1 MAHQHKICVCTTTL
15 CSNIVPL
22 LPNQN
27 LPIITVYFADKQLAA
42 LIDTGAQV
50 PLIDYDLCQTFLARE
65 PPPVQFSSKSV
76 PAVACNG
83 TQLTIEGTVKGAFRF
98 HEHDTT
104 PLYVEFYLLRNSAQQ
119 CLFPHPWLKLLKC
132 VIDYNTLS
140 VKVNAKPGSFLSAE
154 GKLSQDNLHKQQ
166 FWKEAAENSLLAG
179 RHDHDGCG
187 DNDDKNGSDDDDD
200 DDEGAND
207 PLLIVDTDNHDES
220 HHEDQSHKNE
230 RQDATI
236 SMSACQSPSPAFQV
250 KSHPTSSITIQPK
263 SAFSRLITRSDRNIN
278 RNIRTGFFHHN
289 DSLTM
294 SVWKGHN
301 DRMTLRLFNDSDHP
315 ISVQLSQLRFHKPR
329 RSVRILPVDL
339 KKWVV
344 NNSPNPSPKGA
355 NESLLNANV
364 NLGSNNNTV
373 STPLYT
379 DTIDT
384 ALQQLQSSFCHYSKN
399 LDNLSLS
406 SEKIPFSIPADFKK
420 HPFGQD
426 TSPLTLLHVYL
437 LHIIGSNFKFSL
449 KSEEE
454 LKQMVASAGLYAH
467 QRALVLMERLFK
479 KGKVQ
484 EMYSKLS
491 LYIVT
496 LVHLAFLDCQ
506 RKQHSLEKIS
516 RPNIRVK
523 SIQSLHKNLVSTI
536 KSVAALYFLNQKLIN
551 YFFKTTLQH
560 PYFQQLHL
568 PFSFNQTLSKLG
580 LTNDEH
586 VSPKDDEQTP
596 HPITTDKGDYPHD
609 DDDDD
614 NQIDGAIL
622 HDTTHDDHHH
632 SHKNSHKHDGHD
644 DDHSLDLDTNHDHG
658 DNSRDGADG
667 GDVLSANSLNLHPPS
682 TLPNKS
688 SLTQLVT
695 QSAPTYTPKQLTF
708 RQFSDQVHQA
718 CNEISKI
725 QETEYR
731 KSPFSG
737 KQINLSQLSP
747 QEIQSFIQYSKSPRR
762 LVDFIEDQ
770 VPSLQQ
776 AHSPSS
782 VADLL
787 ESIPLPQWVIYQNE
801 NEVLDDYIPTC
812 LRKDF
817 DTFFSHLRD
826 PVFVKYSSLFPLPY
840 PPTRAL
846 LQLDPPDSLH
856 SPSGLVDPKVLA
868 SVCSQFLTADH
879 PLITNPIFHLEL
891 LHFACI
897 LYSFGNFN
905 VSLHAYDTGLFRQ
918 EFRVQTLLAP
928 TAPTSS
934 TPSKAATEHT
944 DQDLDD
950 RLELLIQQGKC
961 QTILGSPFLNQIQ
974 SVPKKFKSG
983 QIIHSSKSDPILAYI
998 DSLSNQ
1004 CKDQLATKSKEITNR
1019 QQSLIQLLN
1028 NPELPVSPQEP
1039 SPQVGPTVTP
1049 LTPLVDS
1056 SHPISVASVTAV
1068 YFGELLQPAI
1078 TRLQIYNLSPKV
1090 GKLKTLQFESS
1101 SPPTP
1106 PQISSFTH
1114 HIVQQNTS
1122 RIPNSKRQKSEII
1135 KGKKIKFGFVFIVHI
1150 TNTDRDV
1157 FDRLSHIDS
1166 SRFRNNY
1173 FASPEH
1179 GVLHE
1184 RKYCKA
1190 AIGTYSQKLV
1200 GNVSL
1205 PTREEK
1211 QNVQFLMDY
1220 SPNIGQLA
1228 RNKLN
1233 LNLARKQQFLANA
1246 NTINFCIEQISTG
1259 SLFNLIGEDDD
1270 HYLSM
1275 KKLASDPR
1283 FLQQAHTASS
1293 SNQNNSNLVK
1303 FCYNVTLH
1311 RSKQTPNFE
1320 QMKCFGKIQ
1329 IPKQDSQYF
1338 PGFINNII
1346 TVMRRLDH
1354 RQPLKAA
1361 FQLKKNVFDV
1371 LSTLDPD
1378 FDLHSPI
1385 SDYNNLTLQQMCE
1398 KYGGACSN
1406 SNATPTVNSAVD
1418 LWAPFL
1424 DKVANHYQLPA
1435 IWLFVEVTHSGRYKQ
1450 DIIIYHILFSNLCL
1464 FSDTQKD
1471 FIISP
1476 INPTSGESYKIR
1488 TDPKFCRRVLQAA
1501 LQNKWPNSIQL
1512 PELILRL
1519 QDQCDLNPVDP
1530 DQSNLGNSSQ
1540 PKLDSDQEAAKPRF
1554 SKIHYKHIDKSFY
1567 HKNIIHRIIQA
1578 SKDSNKLIRPISSRA
1593 VQSQSNILKNL
1604 GASELF
1610 SSFDLTSAY
1619 DALPADAISSLTNT
1633 ASYRNQEYAF
1643 LIASQGGSNSCLYM
1657 QRAVCS
1663 LMHRIKDEILL
1674 QDCFLPNSIST
1685 MEPKLQSKFLHED
1698 ANNSLQDAN
1707 NPAHNVQQSWLCRP
1721 HLHLAGPLLLKKAQ
1735 EQLFSAPRKTSK
1747 QHILPLSQDQR
1758 KALLAENREDRLISS
1773 TALLD
1778 DLITSSKS
1786 VNSEQYG
1793 LLSDTEKLKIQFKI
1807 HTFILLSIFSAINTL
1822 SAQPGT
1828 HPPFQSSLKLR
1839 LEKSVF
1845 AATSLRYLNI
1855 VYLRGH
1861 RAIDLQNFKKSIIHI
1876 SELPITGDQ
1885 LRSALGFYAFLI
1897 NFVPN
1902 LRFHLK
1908 NLNSLA
1914 DLHPAKKTINWNKY
1928 PKLEAIYHNLCKVV
1942 RNNTALH
1949 TLPDDL
1955 CQINKFILNADACNQ
1970 SLSYLVGF
1978 VLALETIATSS
1989 GRQDIR
1995 PFKFYSA
2002 KLPDYALNLTILL
2015 KEIFASVFA
2024 ILDNLPQIRLL
2035 PPSVEKYLILD
2046 SKPLY
2051 SLLTQLQNN
2060 GSLDNFFTSHP
2071 QIPLWL
2077 NRLHQ
2082 LVTQNEIRILL
2093 MPTKNSPPADFITR
2107 PKNTDL
2113 QINTVDG
2120 KLTVDE
2126 KSSSCA
2132 SFATTKRV
2140 NCQLC
2145 PACQACCI
2153 RKTSHTKCPFAV
2165 SGAPDVEPNLLR
2177 TNKSVEKSVVVDEKE
2192 LRFKDNQIHIDWTKF
2207 EEVSLKPILANSC
2220 YKQYLQNI
2228 SEQDLTELS
2237 TDAFDFQSML
2247 QHSEFNL
2254 EQLKQAQNSLSTLYN
2269 QVSQYNNDESYSHD
2283 VAPNAQNEAVRSK
2296 HGLVRTNHDVVQI
2309 NHGDD
2314 HVENNHDNGHDDDDH
2329 DDGDDDNATQH
2340 NVSMINNVSHDNK
2353 GESSNGDGNNEVNNP
2368 DPSQH
2373 SVQQTRPTLSHEIPL
2388 NSAPSH
2394 ENRLFCNQSDNHR
2407 CYQPNFCVLTEYFLR
2422 TPHSFRFSL
2431 NSSVVVFVT
2440 QKKRWNLLVSY
2451 FFSSL
2456 KDTAAA
2462 NLIFHPG
2469 QLQRLVVDGADYLI
2483 LCVGADV
2490 QEQNTLQ
2497 ISSLIPNL
2505 NKCSTAASTRHI
2517 YYDANSIMMTY
2528 QCRPE
2533 NVVEAIKLIARSHPA
2548 HHCAVF
2554 NSHNKITKFSLQS
2567 RPLSLHLPL
2576 LHNGTRSQLLT
2587 LELDPSPHFSTLSNS
2602 FRNQILEKVSRLPPL
2617 SHGQERKVAVVN
2629 LSGDIT
2635 DLLDPSIPLNLS
2647 NLSSVLVKDYQIIK
2661 CVKGDDFVAYINL
2674 LQSSNNNNPSVTQQI
2689 LKKTGKIFPTIRIY
2703 LKSPLKHEFYPALVS
2718 LERGHCLAIF
2728 DGHSLSL
2735 SQLRQLC
2742 DTYPEIS
2749 QIYLSSHF
2757 LKSKFLPQINLEGN
2771 LGQEKSIN
2779 ATQLAES
2786 SGDLL
2791 CHFLGEYTNLYLS
2804 QTNNHL
2810 TQRILRLIQSSE
2822 EKQIMEKNVLFKI
2835 FDDILY
2841 AKVLYKHEDKDNNQ
2855 SFFKPVL
2862 PDDRLIPL
2870 ILKVHSQNC
2879 APPKRVVRKI
2889 RQTFFHAFGLTSNMS
2904 LEKTTS
2910 TLLPCYKCLVMR
2922 PAHMT
2927 TALNVKFKSIALQAQ
2942 GKRMC
2947 SMAAL
2952 DVFYLAD
2959 ATSKIYSNNFIS
2971 FIVCLSCK
2979 FMHLRPIS
2987 RVTSYALAQHILEYI
3002 RLTGRTP
3009 SVIVSDAATTNLF
3022 GQMQMLLKD
3031 LHLIHIQAN
3040 QQILNNNSVN
3050 NLAIH
3055 DEDDDDNQNQNGDD
3069 NGDNKTD
3076 NQSGRDSF
3084 IPTPP
3089 PPPIP
3094 SSTDKISNE
3103 NISINKNVDEHPAS
3117 SPPPYSGVP
3126 LQLLSPAQK
3135 RFLLQDLNTSNP
3147 PLYPPVLRHC
3157 PVSYKPTQM
3166 HKQTSLGSLDNAC
3179 KRLQIF
3185 LKKNLTCL
3193 PNNKDFKNQIEF
3205 LVSSFEYQN
3214 NFCLEAEVTQ
3224 TIPAFLH
3231 LGSIRTANVLNFM
3244 ENIRN
3249 LDQPSSQH
3257 IIRMQEILHNSRKI
3271 LEAGQNTLEK
3281 VSNQQTRQLRQHGRL
3296 KEEGDIIQQ
3305 IQPLDVLFVKT
3316 ELQNKPKMS
3325 FFVSF
3330 HGPMV
3335 VLAVQP
3341 KNEHLVLFGLLSGEI
3356 LVKNYKQVRFAFNKE
3371 IFSLPIYPYTGE
3383 IQFRMFTPLM
3393 KMTKQDSAQNVLSNT
3408 TKLILNIHKISS
3420 FLAPLLPSYSN
3431 SQDHMRTII
3440 LNIVA
3445 DDPNVVADD
3454 DHHENSGDRHEHSGD
3469 PVDLYVKPSVSF
3481 DPSTK
3486 TNDAD
3491 NDAND
3496 ADNDANDADDD
3507 AAAERSA
3514 PPILGGAPFSE
3525 NLVPQQSAPPHQL
3538 IHLPRQRNSTRPIA
3552 RAAKYNLRTNPRPN
3566 PKFQ

>member
-1 MAHQHKICVCTTTL
+1 MATQHNICVCATTL

-27 LPIITVYFADKQLAA
+27 LPIITVYFADKQLTA

-50 PLIDYDLCQTFLARE
+50 PLIDYDICQTFLAQE
-65 PPPVQFSSKSV
+65 PPPVQFTNKTV

-98 HEHDTT
+98 HEHDNT

-132 VIDYNTLS
+132 IIDYNTLS
-140 VKVNAKPGSFLSAE
+140 VKVNAEPGSFLSAE
-154 GKLSQDNLHKQQ
+154 GKLSHDNLHKQQ
-166 FWKEAAENSLLAG
+166 FWKKAADNSLLAG
-179 RHDHDGCG
+179 LYDHDDCDNNDKDDDEDDGG
-187 DNDDKNGSDDDDD
+187 DDHDDDDD
-200 DDEGAND
+200 DAED
-207 PLLIVDTDNHDES
+207 PLLIVDNDNHGEN
-220 HHEDQSHKNE
+220 HHEEHDEDHDEGQMHKSE
-230 RQDATI
+230 HQDATI
-236 SMSACQSPSPAFQV
+236 SMTACQSPSPAHQV
-250 KSHPTSSITIQPK
+250 KSHPSSSITIQPK
-263 SAFSRLITRSDRNIN
+263 SAFSRLITRSDRKTN
-278 RNIRTGFFHHN
+278 RNIRPGFFHHN

-294 SVWKGHN
+294 SVWKKHS
-301 DRMTLRLFNDSDHP
+301 DKLILRLFNDSDHP

-344 NNSPNPSPKGA
+344 NNSPTPSPKGA
-355 NESLLNANV
+355 NESLSNANV
-364 NLGSNNNTV
+364 NIGSNNG
-373 STPLYT
+373 
-379 DTIDT
+379 TIDT
-384 ALQQLQSSFCHYSKN
+384 ALHQLQSSFCHYSKN

-437 LHIIGSNFKFSL
+437 IHIIGSNFKLTL
-449 KSEEE
+449 KSKDE
-454 LKQMVASAGLYAH
+454 LKQMIASSGLFAH
-467 QRALVLMERLFK
+467 QRALALMERLFQ
-479 KGKVQ
+479 KGRVQ

-506 RKQHSLEKIS
+506 RNQHSLEKIS
-516 RPNIRVK
+516 RPNIRIK
-523 SIQSLHKNLVSTI
+523 RIQSLHKKLVSTI
-536 KSVAALYFLNQKLIN
+536 KSIAALYFLNQKLIN
-551 YFFKTTLQH
+551 YFFNTTLQH
-560 PYFQQLHL
+560 PFFQQLRL
-568 PFSFNQTLSKLG
+568 PLSFNQTLIKLG
-580 LTNDEH
+580 LTNDEQA
-586 VSPKDDEQTP
+586 SPNDDEQTP
-596 HPITTDKGDYPHD
+596 HTITTDKDNYPHVD
-609 DDDDD
+609 DDDAD
-614 NQIDGAIL
+614 QIDGDIPRSN
-622 HDTTHDDHHH
+622 THDDHHH
-632 SHKNSHKHDGHD
+632 SHKDSHEHDDHN
-644 DDHSLDLDTNHDHG
+644 DDHSLVPNYDHEDSSQDG
-658 DNSRDGADG
+658 DDG

-682 TLPNKS
+682 TLPNKL

-695 QSAPTYTPKQLTF
+695 QSAPSYTPKQLTF
-708 RQFSDQVHQA
+708 RQFSDQIHQA
-718 CNEISKI
+718 CNEISKT

-731 KSPFSG
+731 KSPYSG
-737 KQINLSQLSP
+737 KQVNLSQLSP

-776 AHSPSS
+776 AQSPSS

-801 NEVLDDYIPTC
+801 NEILDDYIPTC

-817 DTFFSHLRD
+817 DTFFSHLSD
-826 PVFVKYSSLFPLPY
+826 PVFIKYSSLFPLPY
-840 PPTRAL
+840 PPTQAL
-846 LQLDPPDSLH
+846 LQLDPPDPLH

-868 SVCSQFLTADH
+868 SICSQFLTADH
-879 PLITNPIFHLEL
+879 PLITNPIFYLEL
-891 LHFACI
+891 LHLACI

-944 DQDLDD
+944 DQDLDE

-998 DSLSNQ
+998 DSLSDQ
-1004 CKDQLATKSKEITNR
+1004 CKNQLATKSNEITSH
-1019 QQSLIQLLN
+1019 QKSLIQLLN

-1039 SPQVGPTVTP
+1039 SPQVEPTVAP

-1056 SHPISVASVTAV
+1056 SHPIIAASVTAV
-1068 YFGELLQPAI
+1068 PFGELLQSAI
-1078 TRLQIYNLSPKV
+1078 IRLQIYDLSPKV

-1106 PQISSFTH
+1106 PQISSFTQ
-1114 HIVQQNTS
+1114 HIVHQNKS
-1122 RIPNSKRQKSEII
+1122 RILNSKGQKSKKT
-1135 KGKKIKFGFVFIVHI
+1135 KGKRIKFGFVFIAHI
-1150 TNTDRDV
+1150 TNTDTDV
-1157 FDRLSHIDS
+1157 FDRLSHINS
-1166 SRFRNNY
+1166 IRFRNNY

-1179 GVLHE
+1179 GALHE

-1211 QNVQFLMDY
+1211 HNVQFLMNY

-1233 LNLARKQQFLANA
+1233 LNLAQKQQFLANA

-1259 SLFNLIGEDDD
+1259 SLFNLIGEDDE

-1303 FCYNVTLH
+1303 FCYNVTVH
-1311 RSKQTPNFE
+1311 KSKQTPNFE

-1361 FQLKKNVFDV
+1361 FQLKKNVLDV
-1371 LSTLDPD
+1371 ISTLDPN
-1378 FDLHSPI
+1378 FDPHSPI

-1406 SNATPTVNSAVD
+1406 SSATPTDNSPVD
-1418 LWAPFL
+1418 QWAPFL

-1488 TDPKFCRRVLQAA
+1488 TDPQFCRRVLQTA
-1501 LQNKWPNSIQL
+1501 LQNEWPNNLQL
-1512 PELILRL
+1512 SELILRL
-1519 QDQCDLNPVDP
+1519 QGQCDLNPAHP
-1530 DQSNLGNSSQ
+1530 DQNNFGNSSQ
-1540 PKLDSDQEAAKPRF
+1540 PKLNFDQETTKPRF
-1554 SKIHYKHIDKSFY
+1554 SKIHYKHIGKSFY
-1567 HKNIIHRIIQA
+1567 HKNTIHRIIQA

-1674 QDCFLPNSIST
+1674 KDCFLPNSISS
-1685 MEPKLQSKFLHED
+1685 MEPMLQSKFLQED
-1698 ANNSLQDAN
+1698 ANSSRHDAN
-1707 NPAHNVQQSWLCRP
+1707 NPSHDVQQSWLCRP

-1735 EQLFSAPRKTSK
+1735 KLLFSAPRRTSK
-1747 QHILPLSQDQR
+1747 QHILPLNQDQR
-1758 KALLAENREDRLISS
+1758 KALLAENKEDNLISS

-1786 VNSEQYG
+1786 VNSKQYR
-1793 LLSDTEKLKIQFKI
+1793 LLSDIEKLRIQFKI

-1822 SAQPGT
+1822 SAQPGA

-1876 SELPITGDQ
+1876 SELPTTGDQ

-1902 LRFHLK
+1902 LRYHLK
-1908 NLNSLA
+1908 SLNSLA
-1914 DLHPAKKTINWNKY
+1914 DLHPAKKSINWNKY

-1942 RNNTALH
+1942 QNNTALH

-1955 CQINKFILNADACNQ
+1955 CQISKFILNADACNQ

-1978 VLALETIATSS
+1978 VLALEAIATSS
-1989 GRQDIR
+1989 RRQDIR

-2051 SLLTQLQNN
+2051 SLLTKLQNN

-2107 PKNTDL
+2107 PKNTDP
-2113 QINTVDG
+2113 QIN
-2120 KLTVDE
+2120 TVDE
-2126 KSSSCA
+2126 KSSSCL

-2153 RKTSHTKCPFAV
+2153 RKTSHSKCPFAV
-2165 SGAPDVEPNLLR
+2165 SGAPDVEPNLLC
-2177 TNKSVEKSVVVDEKE
+2177 TNKSVEKSVVVDETE
-2192 LRFKDNQIHIDWTKF
+2192 LRFKDNQIQIDWDKL

-2228 SEQDLTELS
+2228 SEHDLTELS

-2254 EQLKQAQNSLSTLYN
+2254 EQLKQAQNSLSELYN
-2269 QVSQYNNDESYSHD
+2269 QISQYNNDESPNHD
-2283 VAPNAQNEAVRSK
+2283 VAPNAQHDAIRSK
-2296 HGLVRTNHDVVQI
+2296 HDVVQ
-2309 NHGDD
+2309 ND
-2314 HVENNHDNGHDDDDH
+2314 HDNGQ
-2329 DDGDDDNATQH
+2329 DDNVTQH
-2340 NVSMINNVSHDNK
+2340 NVSIINNVSHDDK
-2353 GESSNGDGNNEVNNP
+2353 IESHDDGDP
-2368 DPSQH
+2368 CQH
-2373 SVQQTRPTLSHEIPL
+2373 SVQQTH
-2388 NSAPSH
+2388 SASSY
-2394 ENRLFCNQSDNHR
+2394 ENRLFCNQSNNHR

-2422 TPHSFRFSL
+2422 TPHTFRFSL

-2469 QLQRLVVDGADYLI
+2469 QLQRLVVDGADFLI

-2505 NKCSTAASTRHI
+2505 NKCSSAASTRHI
-2517 YYDANSIMMTY
+2517 YYDANSIMMSY
-2528 QCRPE
+2528 QCKPE

-2567 RPLSLHLPL
+2567 RPLCLHLPL
-2576 LHNGTRSQLLT
+2576 LHNGTRRQLLT
-2587 LELDPSPHFSTLSNS
+2587 LELDPSPHFSTLSTN

-2617 SHGQERKVAVVN
+2617 SRGQERKIAVVN

-2635 DLLDPSIPLNLS
+2635 DLLDPSTPLNLS

-2661 CVKGDDFVAYINL
+2661 CVRGEDFVAYINL
-2674 LQSSNNNNPSVTQQI
+2674 LQSSNNPSVTQQI
-2689 LKKTGKIFPTIRIY
+2689 LKKTGKIFPTIRIH
-2703 LKSPLKHEFYPALVS
+2703 LKTPLKHEFYPALVS
-2718 LERGHCLAIF
+2718 LEKGHCLAIF

-2742 DTYPEIS
+2742 DIYPEIS

-2757 LKSKFLPQINLEGN
+2757 QKSKLSPQNN
-2771 LGQEKSIN
+2771 SIN
-2779 ATQLAES
+2779 VAQLAES

-2810 TQRILRLIQSSE
+2810 TQRILRSIQNSE
-2822 EKQIMEKNVLFKI
+2822 EKQIVEKNVLFKV

-2841 AKVLYKHEDKDNNQ
+2841 AKTLHKHEDKDNNQ
-2855 SFFKPVL
+2855 NFFKPVL

-2870 ILKVHSQNC
+2870 ILKIHSQNC
-2879 APPKRVVRKI
+2879 SPPKRVVRKI

-2904 LEKTTS
+2904 IEKITS

-2922 PAHMT
+2922 PAYMT

-3031 LHLIHIQAN
+3031 LHLIHIKAN

-3050 NLAIH
+3050 DPDIH
-3055 DEDDDDNQNQNGDD
+3055 DKDNDDDGDNDDDDDD
-3069 NGDNKTD
+3069 GDNKID
-3076 NQSGRDSF
+3076 SQNSRDSF
-3084 IPTPP
+3084 TPAPP

-3094 SSTDKISNE
+3094 SSTDKNSNK
-3103 NISINKNVDEHPAS
+3103 NTSIDKNVDKRPTS
-3117 SPPPYSGVP
+3117 SPPPYSDVP

-3135 RFLLQDLNTSNP
+3135 KFLLQDLNTSDP

-3179 KRLQIF
+3179 RRLQIF

-3249 LDQPSSQH
+3249 LEQPSSQH
-3257 IIRMQEILHNSRKI
+3257 IIKMQEILHNSRKI

-3281 VSNQQTRQLRQHGRL
+3281 VSSQQARQLKEHGRL
-3296 KEEGDIIQQ
+3296 KKEGDIIQQ

-3356 LVKNYKQVRFAFNKE
+3356 LVKNYKQVRFAFSKE
-3371 IFSLPIYPYTGE
+3371 IFSLPIYPYTGD

-3393 KMTKQDSAQNVLSNT
+3393 KMSKQDTAQNVFSNT

-3431 SQDHMRTII
+3431 SQDHMRTITLSI
-3440 LNIVA
+3440 IADDPTIVADDPNIVA
-3445 DDPNVVADD
+3445 DDPNIVADDPNIVADD
-3454 DHHENSGDRHEHSGD
+3454 DHQEKSGDL
-3469 PVDLYVKPSVSF
+3469 VDLYVKPSVSF

-3486 TNDAD
+3486 TGPDD
-3491 NDAND
+3491 ND
-3496 ADNDANDADDD
+3496 DDD
-3507 AAAERSA
+3507 GGDGGDDGDDVIAAQRSV
-3514 PPILGGAPFSE
+3514 PRILGGAPLSE
-3525 NLVPQQSAPPHQL
+3525 NLIPQQSVPPPQL
-3538 IHLPRQRNSTRPIA
+3538 IDLPRQRNSSHPIA